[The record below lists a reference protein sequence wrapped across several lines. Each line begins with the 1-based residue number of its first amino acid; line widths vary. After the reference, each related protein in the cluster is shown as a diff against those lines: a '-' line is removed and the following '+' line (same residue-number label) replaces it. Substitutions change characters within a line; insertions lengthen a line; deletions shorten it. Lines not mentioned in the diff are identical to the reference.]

1 MMVEMA
7 RQPPNLDNLMNE
19 GIALIINR
27 FKSEIP
33 KCPIG
38 QRPVMIGRRKAAY
51 DTVDKV
57 MKRLDLIMNVMSSMN
72 FIVIDIH

>member
-1 MMVEMA
+1 MA

-19 GIALIINR
+19 GIAFIINR

-33 KCPIG
+33 KCLIG

>member
-19 GIALIINR
+19 GIAFIINR
-27 FKSEIP
+27 FKSEIS

>member
-1 MMVEMA
+1 MMAEMA
-7 RQPPNLDNLMNE
+7 PQPPNLDNLMNE
-19 GIALIINR
+19 GNAFIIYR